1 MYKGKRGRDIKLDT
15 IRDINGLIDHLEELE
30 YAMKNIKIYDIP
42 YSYLLDIKT
51 ALSCLCMAEENA
63 MLAVKSGKD

>member
-15 IRDINGLIDHLEELE
+15 IRDIADLTAHLEEIG
-30 YAMKNIKIYDIP
+30 YSMKNINIYDIP

-51 ALSCLCMAEENA
+51 ALSCLCIAEENA
-63 MLAVKSGKD
+63 LLAVKSGKD

>member
-15 IRDINGLIDHLEELE
+15 IKDIADLTTHLEEIG
-30 YAMKNIKIYDIP
+30 YSMKSIRIYDIP

-51 ALSCLCMAEENA
+51 ALSCLCIAEENA
-63 MLAVKSGKD
+63 ILAVKGDKD